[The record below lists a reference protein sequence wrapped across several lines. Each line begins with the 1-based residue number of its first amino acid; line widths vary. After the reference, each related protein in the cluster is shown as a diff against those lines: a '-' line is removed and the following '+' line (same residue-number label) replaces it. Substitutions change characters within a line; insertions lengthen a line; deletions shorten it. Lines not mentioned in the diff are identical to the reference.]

1 MERMQEILY
10 FRKLDFPLKEICAI
24 LADPH
29 YDRQAAL
36 RQQRTLLLMKRDRMD
51 GLVRLLEEN
60 LKGESTMDFK
70 GFDKT
75 EIENA
80 RRQYAAEAKARW
92 GTTEAYRESQVRTAK
107 NTQEDWDSQT
117 EEMNAIFRRAAAL
130 RSGDPAGDEA
140 QALVGEWQGFI
151 SCHYYTCSKEIL
163 SGLGQMYTADERF
176 RENLDRFGQ
185 GTSGILSKA
194 IAVYCGE

>member
-1 MERMQEILY
+1 
-10 FRKLDFPLKEICAI
+10 
-24 LADPH
+24 
-29 YDRQAAL
+29 
-36 RQQRTLLLMKRDRMD
+36 MKRDRMD

-117 EEMNAIFRRAAAL
+117 VEMNAIFRRAAAL

-151 SCHYYTCSKEIL
+151 SCHHYTCSKEIL

-185 GTSGILSKA
+185 GTAEFLSKA